1 MRAPSGVTL
10 ALAAASVAMIALV
23 HADPWASTRAPAAL
37 LSTQSMARRLF
48 PSLGEADLARATI
61 RLRSAAGELRLAP
74 GEDGLHQLWRDG
86 AQLGWA
92 DGEALAGLWGSLRMA
107 TTLRAVAPGSE
118 LGPSRGEIAVLLD
131 GQEFAVQ
138 VGGATG
144 DTSTGAGVTTSS
156 SADTGSSGSSSD
168 ATTGTGTTDATTGEP
183 AIMCGGEDPYFPPF
197 DRSCVSDRDCSI
209 VFHQIDCCDSLLA
222 WGINGAAGK
231 AFAEAEA
238 ECVAQ
243 YPDCDCPT
251 QPPIA
256 DDGKTVDDLNLIE
269 VACMDGECKTLVP

>member
-1 MRAPSGVTL
+1 MKPCHAPHVRAALL
-10 ALAAASVAMIALV
+10 ALALV
-23 HADPWASTRAPAAL
+23 PACVVEKGDDTGSSTAGPG
-37 LSTQSMARRLF
+37 SS
-48 PSLGEADLARATI
+48 SGEASGDPVVTT
-61 RLRSAAGELRLAP
+61 
-74 GEDGLHQLWRDG
+74 G
-86 AQLGWA
+86 AVMTST
-92 DGEALAGLWGSLRMA
+92 D
-107 TTLRAVAPGSE
+107 
-118 LGPSRGEIAVLLD
+118 
-131 GQEFAVQ
+131 
-138 VGGATG
+138 GATG

-168 ATTGTGTTDATTGEP
+168 ATSGTGTTDATTGEP

-256 DDGKTVDDLNLIE
+256 DDGKTVDYLNLIV
-269 VACMDGECKTLVP
+269 VACITGECKTFVP